1 MKSASPL
8 WGDPFS
14 PSAFA
19 HNRNNLVA
27 FLEVLVILCRSFFGF
42 LLMNLKFSVGTRVF
56 KKKPC
61 ASLKAPNRRG
71 TIVGFVEK
79 PNRKGART
87 YYYLVQLDDSET
99 TQEWAPGVTCLI
111 GDPTASSVAFTA

>member
-1 MKSASPL
+1 
-8 WGDPFS
+8 
-14 PSAFA
+14 
-19 HNRNNLVA
+19 
-27 FLEVLVILCRSFFGF
+27 
-42 LLMNLKFSVGTRVF
+42 MNLKFPIGTRVF

-71 TIVGFVEK
+71 TIIDYVER

-87 YYYLVQLDDSET
+87 YFYLVKLDDSEA

-111 GDPTASSVAFTA
+111 GDPSASPVAFAM